1 MTPVISPWV
10 FYALNVVDGLEL
22 ILIIS
27 IILSITVSFVG
38 GVIYLEEGDESYGDE
53 HLAKYGKKMFKA
65 GIKILIPALIAA
77 TFIPSSSTITKMIIA
92 QNVTYE
98 RVEEATDVVQSV
110 YEDIMELFEDG
121 EEE

>member
-1 MTPVISPWV
+1 MPVISPWV
-10 FYALNVVDGLEL
+10 FYALNVVDGLEF
-22 ILIIS
+22 IL
-27 IILSITVSFVG
+27 ILSIVISIGVSFVG
-38 GVIYLEEGDESYGDE
+38 GIIYLTEGYGCYGDE
-53 HLAKYGKKMFKA
+53 HLVKCSKKMLKG

-77 TFIPSSSTITKMIIA
+77 TFIPGSSTITKMIIA
-92 QNVTYE
+92 HNVTYE

>member
-1 MTPVISPWV
+1 MPVISPWV
-10 FYALNVVDGLEL
+10 FYALNVVDGLGVVL
-22 ILIIS
+22 LLSIVIS
-27 IILSITVSFVG
+27 IAVSFVG
-38 GVIYLEEGDESYGDE
+38 GVMYLAEGNESYGDE
-53 HLAKYGKKMFKA
+53 NLAKYGKKMFKC

-77 TFIPSSSTITKMIIA
+77 TFIPGSSTITKMIIA

-121 EEE
+121 ETE